1 MNNNNRIQLKLLNTK
16 NSISVQC
23 NTNELDDEQNYSTYS
38 GDFLNEKEE
47 NNKQLLN
54 SVLKKSS
61 QPSQISVTHEPTKS
75 SDWTPIN
82 DY

>member
-47 NNKQLLN
+47 NNK
-54 SVLKKSS
+54 
-61 QPSQISVTHEPTKS
+61 
-75 SDWTPIN
+75 
-82 DY
+82 